1 MHPRKF
7 ATRQGEATLR
17 QAELSDLDGLI
28 ELNKRCFPT
37 PLEESVIWNRAQL
50 RNHLRVFPD
59 GQFVVERG
67 GRLIGAAHSLI
78 ISLGSDPYRPHT
90 YSGVTD
96 GGYFHNHDPEGDTL
110 YGVDVYVE
118 PAARRQG
125 IGHELYAARRAACK
139 HMNLRRILAGGRIHG
154 FVDHPDLS
162 PEQYVRKVETGELND
177 LVLSF
182 QLREGFVVRGVLRNY
197 VRDPRSRNNAIL
209 IEWLNPEHVA
219 QPSVGARKVRV
230 AAVQHQVRRT
240 PNFQAFAEQLEY
252 FVEAASGYRADF
264 VVFPEFVSMQL
275 LSQPGLERLAAR
287 DGVLKLATL
296 SNEYLE
302 LVSSLA
308 RRFGIHIIAG
318 THPMELRGTL
328 YNVCPFV
335 FPDGRIQLQ
344 PKLHITPGEKAYWGL
359 EGGSDLGIMHTPK
372 AKVGVLVCYD
382 VEFPE
387 AARYLSDRGAEIIF
401 VPYCT
406 DDRQGYCR
414 VRACSQ
420 ARAIEN
426 QIYVVTAGIIGNLP
440 SVAAMDIHY
449 GQAAAF
455 TPSDFEFARDGIQA
469 EADPNVE
476 MLLVTDLDID
486 DLHRTR
492 ASGSVRPRLDR
503 RRDLFEFKVHLQ
515 SDPDEPG
522 LAESLPFDLEMGIE
536 SERA

>member
-1 MHPRKF
+1 MDPKRF
-7 ATRQGEATLR
+7 GTSQGEATLR
-17 QAELSDLDGLI
+17 LAELSDIDGLI
-28 ELNKRCFPT
+28 ELNKRCFPSQ
-37 PLEESVIWNRAQL
+37 LEESVIWNRAQL

-59 GQFVVERG
+59 GQLVVERA
-67 GRLIGAAHSLI
+67 GRVIGAAHSLI
-78 ISLGSDPYRPHT
+78 VSLGSDPYRPHT
-90 YSGVTD
+90 YSGITD

-110 YGVDVYVE
+110 YGVDVYVD
-118 PAARRQG
+118 PGTRGQG
-125 IGHELYAARRAACK
+125 IGHELYAARRATCRRL
-139 HMNLRRILAGGRIHG
+139 NLRRILAGGRIHG
-154 FVDHPDLS
+154 YRDHPDLS
-162 PEQYVRKVETGELND
+162 PEQYVRKVETGAITD

-182 QLREGFVVRGVLRNY
+182 QLGEGFVVRGVLRNY
-197 VRDPRSRNNAIL
+197 VRDPRSRNTAIL
-209 IEWLNPEHVA
+209 IEWLNPDHLA
-219 QPSVGARKVRV
+219 QRSVGARKVRV

-240 PNFQAFAEQLEY
+240 KDFAAFAEQLEY
-252 FVEAASGYRADF
+252 FVEAAAGYRADF

-275 LSQPGLERLAAR
+275 LSQPGLERLGAR
-287 DGVLKLATL
+287 EGVLKLAAL

-308 RRFGIHIIAG
+308 KRFGIHIIAG

-328 YNVCPFV
+328 HNVCPFV
-335 FPDGRIQLQ
+335 FPDGRVQLQ
-344 PKLHITPGEKAYWGL
+344 PKLHITPGEKSYWGL

-372 AKVGVLVCYD
+372 AKVGVLICYD

-387 AARYLSDRGAEIIF
+387 AARYLSDRGAEILF

-414 VRACSQ
+414 VRFCCQ

-449 GQAAAF
+449 GQAAVF

-492 ASGSVRPRLDR
+492 TSGSVRPRLDR
-503 RRDLFEFKVHLQ
+503 RRDLFEFRVHLQ

-522 LAESLPFDLEMGIE
+522 LAESLPFDLEMGSE
-536 SERA
+536 SER